1 MKKYLLAILFFVTTW
16 CFAQPSAGITQSN
29 TDNNLVIQLVDSKL
43 VNLDS
48 KITMV
53 AQSNKDDIADLKAR
67 TDEKLADKFKQL
79 DDRGG
84 SIDWWLNVIGILLT
98 FFGLM
103 TPLGAFL
110 LNRKID
116 KNIKDSQ
123 ELLDKEIKKAVDQV
137 KNKLLE
143 SDRLLTEMNGF
154 HRKAEI
160 SASEIQDLAKKTS
173 SGSLTPEDSQ
183 KLKNDSNDLK
193 NIPEGQLTANDWF
206 IRGLNSQNNEE
217 YYEAI
222 SYYNSAIK
230 LNPNDAVYYSNRGYV
245 KGKLAQYKE
254 ALKDYD
260 MSIKLDPNVAL
271 SYNNLG
277 HAKSKLKRAEEAL
290 KDYEMAIT
298 LDPNKALYYSNR
310 GAIKGELKQYE
321 EAIKDFDMAI
331 KLDLNDAAY
340 YGNRGFTLIKL
351 QRYNDAIKDFDK
363 AIKLDPKDVKSYFNK
378 ACAYAL
384 MKNKDEALNWLEKAL
399 QLGYLVKDVLKDED
413 WKIYLDDADFKNL
426 IAKYNK
432 Q

>member
-79 DDRGG
+79 DDKGVYVG
-84 SIDWWLNVIGILLT
+84 WWLSVIGILLT

-110 LNRKID
+110 LNRRID
-116 KNIKDSQ
+116 KKSKDSQ
-123 ELLDKEIKKAVDQV
+123 ELLERETKQAVEHIE
-137 KNKLLE
+137 NKLQEADKLINQIRDNHKE
-143 SDRLLTEMNGF
+143 SQELTQDQKNMRLKPPNEVNEQN
-154 HRKAEI
+154 KQDIEKISEVSAE
-160 SASEIQDLAKKTS
+160 K
-173 SGSLTPEDSQ
+173 PE
-183 KLKNDSNDLK
+183 N
-193 NIPEGQLTANDWF
+193 QLTANDWF
-206 IRGLNSQNNEE
+206 IRGLNAHSQQD

-230 LNPNDAVYYSNRGYV
+230 LNPHFAESYNNRGNV
-245 KGKLAQYKE
+245 KTTLHQYEEAIKDYSKAIELNHDYAIAYNNRGSAKIELKQYKE
-254 ALKDYD
+254 AITDYD
-260 MSIKLDPNVAL
+260 TAIELDHNFAMP
-271 SYNNLG
+271 YNNRG
-277 HAKSKLKRAEEAL
+277 IAKGK
-290 KDYEMAIT
+290 
-298 LDPNKALYYSNR
+298 
-310 GAIKGELKQYE
+310 LKQYE
-321 EAIKDFDMAI
+321 EAIKDYDSAI
-331 KLDLNDAAY
+331 ELNSNDAIFY
-340 YGNRGFTLIKL
+340 INRGVAKGKSK
-351 QRYNDAIKDFDK
+351 QYDDAIKDFDK
-363 AIKLDPKDVKSYFNK
+363 AIELAPRNVSAYFNK

-384 MKNKDEALNWLEKAL
+384 MKNKNEALKWLDKAL
-399 QLGYLVKDVLKDED
+399 QLAYSVDNVLKDEG
-413 WKIYLDDADFKNL
+413 WKIYLDDVDFKNL